1 MITMKT
7 GMRCCITVLALGAV
21 LCGIAS
27 AQLPLEMNYQVMLTN
42 ESNEPIVDTVI
53 LECGIWTDELT
64 GDNLWNES
72 HVVATNSIGVASVVL
87 GSSESLSVV
96 DFSRELW
103 LELKVDTVT
112 LEPRRKLLGAPYA
125 FFSVDAAALGG
136 VDASGYSQAGHD
148 HDSAYVNEGQSNSVS
163 TVMVV
168 PDVVSSVDGV
178 SNDGGDIDLV
188 AGSNITITPNDSTN
202 EIMISASGGGGGDIT
217 AVYAENGLTG
227 TVTSGD
233 AHLNIGAGDG
243 ITVTADAIAVNYDM
257 GLTIDSGALEF
268 SAADVAGDGLT
279 YNGSYTLERDNAYS
293 WTVDAEDMY
302 AAVSGNVGI
311 GDANPYA
318 KLEVQD
324 DSATGECLR
333 IYNSSYVGA
342 GGGPPLYND
351 DELVLIYGGTPAA
364 GGDVLEILVSHSA
377 SGTAQFIACDVAGS
391 GIFDPPNNKF
401 RVNVNG
407 DVFADGTF
415 GLGGSGFAEFV
426 EVGSGSRSV
435 SPGDVMVIDPDGR
448 GAIAR
453 SDKARSRLV
462 AGIYITKPGICAT
475 EREWD
480 NHSIASMADEFN
492 EVPLT
497 MVGIVPCKVSAE
509 NGPISP
515 GDLLVTS
522 DTPGHAMRDEDPR
535 PGTILGKAL
544 ESLSAGTGTIK
555 VLMALQ

>member
-1 MITMKT
+1 MIMMKNAVNLCVT
-7 GMRCCITVLALGAV
+7 ALALGAV
-21 LCGIAS
+21 LCGTAG
-27 AQLPLEMNYQVMLTN
+27 AEPPLEMNYQVMLTN

-53 LECGIWTDELT
+53 LQCGIWTAAQ
-64 GDNLWNES
+64 GGANPWNED
-72 HVVATNSIGVASVVL
+72 HVVTTNSIGVASVVL
-87 GSSESLSVV
+87 GSEESLSVV
-96 DFSRELW
+96 DFSVELW
-103 LELKVDTVT
+103 LELTVDTVT
-112 LEPRRKLLGAPYA
+112 LTPRRKLLSAPYA
-125 FFSVDAAALGG
+125 FYSMDAASLGG
-136 VDASGYSQAGHD
+136 VDASS
-148 HDSAYVNEGQSNSVS
+148 YVQEGQSNSVS
-163 TVMVV
+163 TAMII

-178 SNDGGDIDLV
+178 ANDGGNIDLV

-202 EIMISASGGGGGDIT
+202 EITISASGGGGGDIT

-279 YNGSYTLERDNAYS
+279 YNGSYTLERDNVYS

-311 GDANPYA
+311 GDTNPYA

-333 IYNSSYVGA
+333 ISNSSYVGA
-342 GGGPPLYND
+342 GGGPPLYID

-497 MVGIVPCKVSAE
+497 MMGIVPCKVSAE